1 MFSEGVA
8 TALDPLALSPAP
20 KVCFLRLELTWPLG
34 SSCLCFLNAFLDAPR
49 SPEHVAGP
57 RNAGKGPGMKRA
69 PEEASG

>member
-1 MFSEGVA
+1 MASG
-8 TALDPLALSPAP
+8 
-20 KVCFLRLELTWPLG
+20 KFL
-34 SSCLCFLNAFLDAPR
+34 FVFLDAPR